1 MNFVAEQNVQHFRRR
16 LEYGAEE
23 VTRSVLL
30 KLLLDELKMLGLTQ
44 EQLRRI
50 DQHIAKLGQLISEQ
64 IARIDRLAFF
74 RIDTEAHRVV
84 LATLNDLM
92 ATYQIHRQRITAA
105 VASKAERNFVANV
118 RFGQK
123 RTSQRID

>member
-30 KLLLDELKMLGLTQ
+30 KLLLDEETMLGLTQ

-50 DQHIAKLGQLISEQ
+50 DRHITKLRQLISEQ
-64 IARIDRLAFF
+64 SKRIERLSSFG
-74 RIDTEAHRVV
+74 INKEANQLV

-105 VASKAERNFVANV
+105 LDQGGSDVGPAIRLSK
-118 RFGQK
+118 
-123 RTSQRID
+123 